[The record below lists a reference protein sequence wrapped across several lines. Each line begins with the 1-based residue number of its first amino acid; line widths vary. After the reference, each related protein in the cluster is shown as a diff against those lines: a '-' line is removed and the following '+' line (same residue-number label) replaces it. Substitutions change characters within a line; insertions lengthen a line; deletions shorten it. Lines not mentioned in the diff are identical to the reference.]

1 MAWDSKT
8 WINEPLDVIGPDCK
22 FKPDGSVRKFRGTT
36 IISFVPEGSPLGRCA
51 MQTRDIIADTSAA
64 RGYAFLP
71 PSSYHMTIIELL
83 NENGR
88 QADLWSQHLSLDCPL
103 EKVDD
108 FMLSRIKTVEP
119 LAGSIEMRFRNI
131 RAYNGLSIQLDPAN
145 SQTDRALRAY
155 RDRVSAATGVRR
167 PDHDEYVFHIGLGYR
182 IAKLDHGQ
190 TAELETALQKA
201 RDLLAASRKT
211 FLVDAPQLT
220 FFNDMFEFCTH
231 RISR

>member
-8 WINEPLDVIGPDCK
+8 WINEPLDVIGPGCK
-22 FKPDGSVRKFRGTT
+22 FKPDGSVREFRGTT

-51 MQTRDIIADTSAA
+51 MQTRDIIADTPAA

-71 PSSYHMTIIELL
+71 SSSYHMTVMELL
-83 NENGR
+83 DENEHR
-88 QADLWSQHLSLDCPL
+88 ADFWSQHLSLGCPL

-108 FMLSRIKTVEP
+108 FMLNTIKTVEP

-131 RAYNGLSIQLDPAN
+131 RAYNGISIQLDPAN

-155 RDRVSAATGVRR
+155 RNRVSAATGVRK

-201 RDLLAASRKT
+201 HNSLTTSRET

-220 FFNDMFEFCTH
+220 FFNDMFEFRTH
-231 RISR
+231 RIFR